1 MCQCLYQVLHPHL
14 GLIIKE
20 ISRSP
25 PLDGE
30 LLQCLTSRGMGLA
43 HQIGFTMK
51 SHYSKQS
58 HARDRWIPWFT
69 LNGGAKKKLMRVLRS
84 TKEIKIIIILLINR
98 DIIMGLKKDGA
109 RRSANL
115 MKRAHLIDA
124 LLRPK
129 RLQHNSKRCLL
140 RIKEALNR
148 NINKTERTVVPGM
161 LTFNK
166 TPSLYMKNLTLN
178 MPAEMNSL

>member
-1 MCQCLYQVLHPHL
+1 
-14 GLIIKE
+14 
-20 ISRSP
+20 
-25 PLDGE
+25 
-30 LLQCLTSRGMGLA
+30 
-43 HQIGFTMK
+43 
-51 SHYSKQS
+51 
-58 HARDRWIPWFT
+58 
-69 LNGGAKKKLMRVLRS
+69 MRVLRS